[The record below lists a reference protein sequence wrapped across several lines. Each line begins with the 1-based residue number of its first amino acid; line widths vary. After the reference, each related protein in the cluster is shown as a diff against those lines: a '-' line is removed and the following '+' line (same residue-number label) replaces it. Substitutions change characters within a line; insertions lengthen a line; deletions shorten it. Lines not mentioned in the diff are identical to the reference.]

1 MYSASSSFFQVIA
14 DSSREFKCKA
24 SIKFRNGDVIETTDF
39 MNHGIEIQ
47 NDTSSSGSF
56 DLGAAIIGK
65 LTLTL
70 NNFDGQ
76 FSDYDFT
83 DCIIWPYIGL
93 IVDGS
98 VEWVPMGVF
107 VEDNAN
113 VSDFTVTV
121 EALDRLSLLDKPY
134 SDSLLTYPATL
145 LQIFKGICNDC
156 GVQYATTVF
165 PNSEYIVPERPNDE
179 ALTYREMLSY
189 VAQLAGRFAHTDRE
203 GRIALNWYGDTSGE
217 VEDEIEYDGGN
228 FTDYSSGDNLDGG
241 SFWTNADSADG
252 GTFGSKG
259 EYKIPALKSL
269 SVETDEITITG
280 ITFTA
285 QVVEEGEEES
295 EGETVTYIS
304 GTEGYTFDLTE
315 NPLIQHDVQSAL
327 DTIAAEVVGLT
338 FRPYSAAM
346 YPNPALDAGDAVIL
360 TDRKGNEYSSVITSL
375 SYTHNG
381 SQNIS
386 AEAETPSDKQS
397 TRYDAVAKLKSD
409 VNIETTRKITTYDK
423 QVQLLNELILNSMGV
438 YKSTVT
444 NPDGSVTYYTHDAP
458 TLEESSYISCE
469 TSNGFAYTNNG
480 WNDGDPVWQY
490 GNTKDGNLICN
501 VLSAVG
507 IICDWIKG
515 GTLQLGGSNN
525 ANGQAEMLD
534 ENGEVCAT
542 WDCSGFESRN
552 DLGRVWLAG
561 NALCFGK
568 SNSDEPGLSIDVEY
582 DDVVTGGT
590 YVTFYT
596 DSSTRIVFTD
606 GTSDVTINFA
616 DSDCPL
622 SINGKK
628 VLLAEE

>member
-1 MYSASSSFFQVIA
+1 MYSASSLFFQEIRKS
-14 DSSREFKCKA
+14 DRKFKCKA
-24 SIKFRNGDVIETTDF
+24 SIKFRDGTVIETTDF
-39 MNHGIEIQ
+39 MNHGIAIE

-83 DCIIWPYIGL
+83 DCVIWPYVGLVIGS
-93 IVDGS
+93 DT
-98 VEWVPMGVF
+98 EWVPMGVF

-145 LQIFKGICNDC
+145 SQIFKGICNDC
-156 GVQYATTVF
+156 GVQYMSAVF

-203 GRIALNWYGDTSGE
+203 GRIALNWYSDSSGG
-217 VEDEIEYDGGN
+217 VSEDDYDGGN
-228 FTDYSSGDNLDGG
+228 FTDWSSGDELDGGGFWDNADNADGG
-241 SFWTNADSADG
+241 SFVLG
-252 GTFGSKG
+252 KG

-269 SVETDEITITG
+269 SAETDTITITG

-285 QVVEEGEEES
+285 QVAEEGEEES
-295 EGETVTYIS
+295 ESETVKYIS

-315 NPLIQHDVQSAL
+315 NPLIQHDVQKVL
-327 DTIAAEVVGLT
+327 DAVAAGVVGMT
-338 FRPYSAAM
+338 FRPYSATM
-346 YPNPALDAGDAVIL
+346 YPNPALEAGDKVIL
-360 TDRKGNEYSSVITSL
+360 TDRKGNEYSSVITSM

-381 SQNIS
+381 TQNIS

-397 TRYDAVAKLKSD
+397 TRYSAVAKLRSE
-409 VNIETTRKITTYDK
+409 VNIETTRKINNYDK
-423 QVQLLNELILNSMGV
+423 QVQLLNELILNSLGV
-438 YKSTVT
+438 YKSTVR

-458 TLEESSYISCE
+458 TLEKSSYISCE

-480 WNDGDPVWQY
+480 WNNGNPVWQY

-515 GTLQLGGSNN
+515 GTLQLGGAGNV
-525 ANGQAEMLD
+525 NGKAEMLD

-542 WDCSGFESRN
+542 WDCSRFESKN
-552 DLGRVWLAG
+552 DLGKVWLAG
-561 NALCFGK
+561 NTIYFGK
-568 SNSDEPGLSIDVEY
+568 NGTEDSGFMIDVAY
-582 DDVVTGGT
+582 DDIVTGGT
-590 YVTFYT
+590 YVTFSA
-596 DSSTRIVFTD
+596 DSNTRIVFTD
-606 GTSDVTINFA
+606 GTSDVSINFA

-622 SINGKK
+622 SVNGKK
-628 VLLAEE
+628 VLLSEE